1 MAAYGEI
8 EKKEIIKKYQLSDK
22 DFGSIELQ
30 LALLTH
36 RINHLVEHLKK
47 HIKDHHTRRG
57 LLRLVGKRKK
67 LMAYLSEKKPEDL
80 LKIKKKLKLK

>member
-8 EKKEIIKKYQLSDK
+8 EKEIIKKYQLSDK

-36 RINHLVEHLKK
+36 RINHLVS
-47 HIKDHHTRRG
+47 I
-57 LLRLVGKRKK
+57 
-67 LMAYLSEKKPEDL
+67 
-80 LKIKKKLKLK
+80 